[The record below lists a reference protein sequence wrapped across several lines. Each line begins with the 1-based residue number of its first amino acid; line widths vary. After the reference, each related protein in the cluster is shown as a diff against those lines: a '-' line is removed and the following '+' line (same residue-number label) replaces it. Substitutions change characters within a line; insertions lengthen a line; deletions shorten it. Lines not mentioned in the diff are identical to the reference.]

1 MAAVATDIMWSRALL
16 LSKHFVSYL
25 VNEHLWNGSFSIIR
39 FNRTVVWSV
48 SAKRDLP
55 VHLYFIAYVS
65 TRRKSKLL
73 IRKQWTA
80 LWWYNFHKYHYDI
93 IILHMYFIQ
102 TRYLFYLFCLF
113 DLVLRMLSCV
123 DVDFFFMLSLS
134 HSPSLAPGPIV
145 IIYCYG
151 MYVKHVFGAGIVNA
165 CLFSVVVRL
174 ENCRGVIKRV
184 CHIVFNWINIFDL
197 SLSRTHKIPAM
208 LV

>member
-1 MAAVATDIMWSRALL
+1 MAVVATDIMWSRALL

-25 VNEHLWNGSFSIIR
+25 VNEHLWNGSFSFIR

-123 DVDFFFMLSLS
+123 DVDFFSCYLSLTL
-134 HSPSLAPGPIV
+134 P
-145 IIYCYG
+145 
-151 MYVKHVFGAGIVNA
+151 
-165 CLFSVVVRL
+165 
-174 ENCRGVIKRV
+174 
-184 CHIVFNWINIFDL
+184 L
-197 SLSRTHKIPAM
+197 SLPVRSSLFIVMVCMWSMSLELESWMRAFFGGGSTRKLSGCNQAR
-208 LV
+208 VSYCV